1 MSCWQVSTEVL
12 HPPTLMT
19 TSNHNS
25 EVRAEQVASKTTTL
39 HRTIKLGLDVHADT
53 IVVVRILDH
62 STPQPAQKFTPA
74 KFIAWIQTQVKLAD
88 AVHSCY
94 EAGPFGYV
102 LHRELVQRGVQNV
115 VVQPVCLDERHTGVN
130 HDKSDAKELAQ
141 RLDRYVS
148 GNRQALATV
157 RVPTPAEEQK
167 RVESRQRE
175 QLKREVQRLAAQG
188 RSLLLTQGH
197 REKKGWWSER
207 RWREL
212 HAKLPAW
219 LVERLE
225 VFRRLLAVL
234 TDELDA
240 ATRALEAAAPAVRPK
255 GLGGLTFALVEREV
269 GDWQR
274 FTNRRQVGSYTGLC
288 GGVSSS
294 GHSHC
299 LLPITKHGNVRLRTA
314 LVELAWRRV
323 LWQPHSKLVQK
334 WQGVFRNAKATR
346 AARKKAVVAIARQLA
361 VDLWRWRTGRV
372 QAADLGWQMTGL

>member
-1 MSCWQVSTEVL
+1 
-12 HPPTLMT
+12 MT
-19 TSNHNS
+19 TSKNNS
-25 EVRAEQVASKTTTL
+25 EVRAEQAASKTTKL
-39 HRTIKLGLDVHADT
+39 YQTIKLGLDVHADT

-62 STPQPAQKFTPA
+62 SAPQPAQKFTPA
-74 KFIAWIQTQVKLAD
+74 KFREWVKGQVKLAE

-102 LHRELVQRGVQNV
+102 LHRELVQIGVQNV

-130 HDKSDAKELAQ
+130 HDKSDAKELTQ

-148 GNRQALATV
+148 GNHEALATV

-167 RVESRQRE
+167 RIESRQRE

-207 RWREL
+207 RWLEL
-212 HAKLPAW
+212 HAKLPGW

-225 VFRRLLAVL
+225 IFRRLLAVL

-240 ATRALEAAAPAVRPK
+240 ATRALETAAPAVRPK
-255 GLGGLTFALVEREV
+255 GLGGLTFAVVEREV
-269 GDWQR
+269 GDWHR

-294 GHSHC
+294 GRSHC

-314 LVELAWRRV
+314 LVELAWRMV
-323 LWQPHSKLVQK
+323 LWQPDCKLVQK
-334 WQGVFRNAKATR
+334 WQGVFGNAKATR

-361 VDLWRWRTGRV
+361 VDLWRWRTGRAS
-372 QAADLGWQMTGL
+372 AADLGWLMVGA

>member
-19 TSNHNS
+19 KPKHNS
-25 EVRAEQVASKTTTL
+25 EVRAEQAASKTTKPNQ
-39 HRTIKLGLDVHADT
+39 TIKLGLDVHADT

-74 KFIAWIQTQVKLAD
+74 KFMAWVQAQVKQAD
-88 AVHSCY
+88 TVHSCY
-94 EAGPFGYV
+94 EAGPFGYG
-102 LHRELVQRGVQNV
+102 LHRDLVKLGVQNV

-141 RLDRYVS
+141 RLDRYVG
-148 GNRQALATV
+148 GNRDALATV
-157 RVPTPAEEQK
+157 RVPTPLEEQK

-207 RWREL
+207 RWLEL
-212 HAKLPAW
+212 HAKLPSW

-225 VFRRLLAVL
+225 IFRRLLAVL
-234 TDELDA
+234 TGELDT
-240 ATRALEAAAPAVRPK
+240 ATRALEVAAPEIRPK
-255 GLGGLTFALVEREV
+255 GLGGLTFAVVEREV
-269 GDWQR
+269 GDWNR

-294 GHSHC
+294 GQSHC

-314 LVELAWRRV
+314 LVELAWRMV
-323 LWQPHSKLVQK
+323 LWQPDSKLIQK
-334 WQGVFRNAKATR
+334 WQKVFGNPKATR

-372 QAADLGWQMTGL
+372 QATDLGWLMVG